1 MNSSLGSELILWH
14 AVTILDVVIKRM
26 WMINDIIQRK
36 ASSLCVGAWILEGSI
51 RETGAFL
58 SLGLRL
64 CPSVPSCAIGSS
76 VHSGMAV

>member
-1 MNSSLGSELILWH
+1 LGSELIHWH
-14 AVTILDVVIKRM
+14 AVAILNIVIKRM

-36 ASSLCVGAWILEGSI
+36 ASRLWVGAWVLEGGI

-58 SLGLRL
+58 NLGLRL

-76 VHSGMAV
+76 VHNGMAV